1 MNETVMNLPPSG
13 PDALADLA
21 RSAILRAIGRLIT
34 FAAFVWLAR
43 ALLADTSVPF
53 ALLAAVAGGGVLLFA
68 FRAKAP
74 STFSEWIT
82 FSAGVA
88 ITACVALPAS
98 SRGTLVHSWLVVVMA
113 APIAVHVCWGAVR
126 GIRAARQETDGRAKI
141 RRALEEVVPAGLA
154 KVAAAE
160 LTIIGHAFRWT
171 GPADVPEGALGFAYH
186 RLVSP
191 MMWAFLCLALIEIT
205 VVHLLV
211 SIWSATAAWILFIVS
226 DVSLLYLLGLISSLR
241 RLPVLIDHDNVRIRA
256 GILYDFSIPL
266 SSIVSISAAV
276 ASDDLRK
283 SGTLKTS
290 LLAYPNV
297 LIEVSPALP
306 SPKPFGKGGE
316 VSRVALALDDRFSFI
331 EALRATAAR
340 VR

>member
-1 MNETVMNLPPSG
+1 MLNETVMNFFPSG
-13 PDALADLA
+13 SGMFANVA
-21 RSAILRAIGRLIT
+21 RNAILRAISRFLA

-43 ALLADTSVPF
+43 ALLADTSVKF
-53 ALLAAVAGGGVLLFA
+53 ALLAAVAGGGFLLFV

-74 STFSEWIT
+74 SILSEWIM

-88 ITACVALPAS
+88 ITACVALPAN
-98 SRGTLVHSWLVVVMA
+98 SRGALVHSWLIVVIAV
-113 APIAVHVCWGAVR
+113 PIAVHVGWGAVR

-141 RRALEEVVPAGLA
+141 RRSLEEIVPVGLA

-171 GPADVPEGALGFAYH
+171 GPAEVPVGAVGFTYH

-211 SIWSATAAWILFIVS
+211 SIWSSTAAWILSILS

-241 RLPVLIDHDNVRIRA
+241 RFPVFLDDDNVRIRA

-266 SSIVSISAAV
+266 SSIVSVSAAV
-276 ASDDLRK
+276 ASEDLQK
-283 SGTLKTS
+283 PGTLKTS
-290 LLAYPNV
+290 ILAYPNV
-297 LIEVSPALP
+297 LCS
-306 SPKPFGKGGE
+306 
-316 VSRVALALDDRFSFI
+316 
-331 EALRATAAR
+331 ATIW
-340 VR
+340 VRGWRQSG